1 MPTQANTPP
10 TNAEPGEPTAAH
22 GGTYEATDDELK
34 ELVAE
39 ALLIAAIERRQ
50 AKAAEQQANPPKKR
64 QRIEGRGR
72 YRADARSFL

>member
-1 MPTQANTPP
+1 MPTQANKPP
-10 TNAEPGEPTAAH
+10 TSAEPDEVTAAH

-50 AKAAEQQANPPKKR
+50 AKAAEQQGNPPKK
-64 QRIEGRGR
+64 
-72 YRADARSFL
+72 